1 MACDAKTGS
10 SPVRTAASRRL
21 ARFVRNEAGATAILF
36 GLTLVPI
43 IGFAGAAVDYANAY
57 RIRSELQN
65 ALDAAALAAAR
76 AMDASDN
83 ESVAQQTGDKVLQSN
98 LGAGF
103 PAGVSATFTITDD
116 IVTATAGLPVSTYL
130 LGVIGIDTI
139 DVGTTSVVNIAG
151 GTYEVAL
158 VLDNSGSMAGTKIND
173 LKEAAGNLVDVLFAN
188 QSTSDHVKIGLVPFA
203 ATVNVGPQHAT
214 APWMD
219 QTGQSSIHKE
229 HFDTNVTRWDRFNAL
244 NNVSWGG
251 CVEVRPSPHDVQDT
265 PPTGGDSLFVPL
277 FAPDEPDTSGT
288 YKNSYIDDDDGSCP
302 ASMSGGSNAE
312 RQSRSCKYDGENA
325 DTGLAFG
332 TRRGPNHLCDSQP
345 LQALTDSSTQISAAI
360 EAMEAYGGT
369 NIHEALMWGWRLLSP
384 GEPFTQGAADDQ
396 ENNTKIV
403 ILMSDGQ
410 NWHGSLG
417 THNESWYSAY
427 GYHAQ
432 NRLNAPDGSTET
444 LRATMN
450 ARTAQACENAKGAG
464 VVIYALALE
473 ISDETTEDM
482 LRNCASGSAKFF
494 TLENSDA
501 LDDVFQAIAEEISKL
516 RIAS

>member
-1 MACDAKTGS
+1 MAYAGKTG
-10 SPVRTAASRRL
+10 PRRRRANAMPYLVRFMRDQ
-21 ARFVRNEAGATAILF
+21 AGATALLF

-43 IGFAGAAVDYANAY
+43 VGFAGAAVDYANAY
-57 RIRSELQN
+57 RVRSELQN

-76 AMDASDN
+76 EMDASDN
-83 ESVAQQTGDKVLQSN
+83 ESAARQAGDEVLQTN

-103 PAGVSATFTITDD
+103 PAGVSATFTITDSV
-116 IVTATAGLPVSTYL
+116 VTATADIPVNTYL
-130 LGVIGIDTI
+130 LGVIGFDTI
-139 DVGTTSVVNIAG
+139 DVGTKSVVNIAG

-158 VLDNSGSMAGTKIND
+158 VLDNSGSMAGTKISD
-173 LKEAAGNLVDVLFAN
+173 LKDAAGNLVNVLFAG

-203 ATVNVGPQHAT
+203 ATVNVGTQHAG
-214 APWMD
+214 ASWMD

-229 HFDTNVTRWDRFNAL
+229 HFDTNVTRWDRFSAL
-244 NNVSWGG
+244 SNVGWEG
-251 CVEVRPSPHDVQDT
+251 CVEVRPPPHDVQDT

-288 YKNSYIDDDDGSCP
+288 YKNNYIDDDDGSCP
-302 ASMSGGSNAE
+302 ASVSGGSNE
-312 RQSRSCKYDGENA
+312 QRQSRSCKYDGENA

-332 TRRGPNHLCDSQP
+332 TRRGPNHLCDSEP
-345 LQALTDSSTQISAAI
+345 LQVLTDTSSQILSAI
-360 EAMEAYGGT
+360 NAMEAYGGT

-384 GEPFTQGAADDQ
+384 DEPFTEGTAYEQ
-396 ENNTKIV
+396 ENHTKII

-417 THNESWYSAY
+417 THNESWFSAY

-432 NRLNAPDGSTET
+432 NRLDSPDGSTET

-482 LRNCASGSAKFF
+482 LRDCASGSGKFF

-516 RIAS
+516 RITS